1 MVLTKGELVASLR
14 HEVRVLLHLA
24 SKVDPA
30 KLDYR
35 STAKQRSLLELLQYM
50 TIVGPI
56 HFRAVMGGAFDMDA
70 WRNAWQTGEAAA
82 KAMNL
87 EQAKDAIGK
96 QPALFGELL
105 GPCSDADLRAEI
117 EMFGQKASRGS
128 WLVRL
133 VLCHYVAYRM
143 QLFLYLK
150 ACGREE
156 LNTMNLWVG
165 MDGAM

>member
-1 MVLTKGELVASLR
+1 MVLTTEELLASLQ

-30 KLDYR
+30 HLDYR
-35 STAKQRSLLELLQYM
+35 PTPGQRSTLELLQYL

-56 HFRAVMGGAFDMDA
+56 HARAVMARTFDMDA
-70 WRNAWQTGEAAA
+70 WRREWRTGEAAA
-82 KAMNL
+82 KTMNL
-87 EQAKDAIGK
+87 DEVKDAIGR
-96 QPALFGELL
+96 QPALYTELV
-105 GPCSDADLRAEI
+105 GSRSDADLREGM
-117 EMFGQKASRGS
+117 EMFGSTASRGS

-133 VLCHYVAYRM
+133 VLCHYAAYRM

-150 ACGREE
+150 ASGREE

-165 MDGAM
+165 VDPR